1 MEVCLMQLT
10 TAQIENILLD
20 TGVVYL
26 DYGLPGERILAPTRG
41 GNSFV
46 VEQDV
51 RVIERDGAL
60 GKEKGLRRIIKE
72 DAMLT
77 VKFMDMSIANL
88 KMALA
93 GSTATSTKVTST
105 TTGNIAD
112 TEYFSNITWIGT
124 DMEGKNKIITL
135 NNPLIDNGLSVEFA
149 DKDEAVVEAVFSGH
163 RDPTNSATPLYT
175 IEEVETVAS
184 NLTALTV
191 TTATLSPVF
200 AAGTYEYVASVINAT
215 SSVTVTP
222 TCAAATQIKVNG
234 VTVAS
239 GVASGAIA
247 LAIGVNEITVTVLE
261 TAKTN
266 KTYTIY
272 ISRASS

>member
-1 MEVCLMQLT
+1 MGSIT
-10 TAQIENILLD
+10 TAQIENIMLD

-26 DYGLPGERILAPTRG
+26 DYGLAGERILAPTRG

-46 VEQDV
+46 VEQDI

-60 GKEKGLRRIIKE
+60 GKEKGLRRVIKE
-72 DAMLT
+72 DATLT
-77 VKFMDMSIANL
+77 VKLMDMSIANL

-105 TTGNIAD
+105 LDGTIQAS
-112 TEYFSNITWIGT
+112 EYFSNITLIGT

-135 NNPLIDNGLSVEFA
+135 NNPLIDNGLSIEMS
-149 DKDEAVVEAVFSGH
+149 DKDEAVLEVVFAGH
-163 RDPTNSATPLYT
+163 RDPTDAATPLYT
-175 IEEVETVAS
+175 IEETETIAS
-184 NLTALTV
+184 NLTALAV

-200 AAGTYEYVASVINAT
+200 AAGTYAYTAAVVNAT
-215 SSVTVTP
+215 TSVTVTP
-222 TCAAATQIKVNG
+222 TCAAATLLRVNG

-239 GVASGAIA
+239 GVASGAIS
-247 LAIGVNEITVTVLE
+247 LAVGVNTITVTVVE
-261 TAKTN
+261 TGKTN

>member
-1 MEVCLMQLT
+1 MPTVT
-10 TAQIENILLD
+10 TAQIENIMLD

-26 DYGLPGERILAPTRG
+26 DYGLAGERILAPTRG

-46 VEQDV
+46 VEQDI

-60 GKEKGLRRIIKE
+60 GKEKGLRRVIKE
-72 DAMLT
+72 DATLT
-77 VKFMDMSIANL
+77 VKLMDMSIANL

-105 TTGNIAD
+105 LTGAIAA
-112 TEYFSNITWIGT
+112 TEYFTNITLIGT

-135 NNPLIDNGLSVEFA
+135 NNPMADNGLTIEMA
-149 DKDEAVVEAVFSGH
+149 DKDESVVEVVFSGH
-163 RDPTNSATPLYT
+163 RDPTDAAVPLYT
-175 IEEVETVAS
+175 IEETESIAS
-184 NLTALTV
+184 NLTGLAV

-200 AAGTYEYVASVINAT
+200 AAGTYAYTAAVANAT
-215 SSVTVTP
+215 TSVTVTP
-222 TCAAATQIKVNG
+222 TLAGATITLRVNG
-234 VTVAS
+234 TIVAT
-239 GVASGAIA
+239 GTPSGAIA
-247 LAIGVNEITVTVLE
+247 LAVGVNTVTVTVAE

-272 ISRASS
+272 ISRAAS

>member
-1 MEVCLMQLT
+1 MGQIT

-26 DYGLPGERILAPTRG
+26 DYGLAGERILAPTRG

-72 DAMLT
+72 DATLT
-77 VKFMDMSIANL
+77 VKLMDMSIANL

-93 GSTATSTKVTST
+93 GSTATSTKVKSTLDGTIQTS
-105 TTGNIAD
+105 
-112 TEYFSNITWIGT
+112 EYFTNITLIGT
-124 DMEGKNKIITL
+124 DLEGKNKIITL
-135 NNPLIDNGLSVEFA
+135 NNPLVDNGLSIEMS
-149 DKDEAVVEAVFSGH
+149 DKDESVVEVVFAGH
-163 RDPTNSATPLYT
+163 RDPTNAATPLYT
-175 IEEVETVAS
+175 IEETETIAS
-184 NLTALTV
+184 NLTALAV

-200 AAGTYEYVASVINAT
+200 AAGTYAYTAAVANAT

-222 TCAAATQIKVNG
+222 TLAGATITLRVNG
-234 VTVAS
+234 TVVAS
-239 GVASGAIA
+239 GSASGAIA
-247 LAIGVNEITVTVLE
+247 LAVGVNTITVTISE

>member
-1 MEVCLMQLT
+1 MGNVT

-26 DYGLPGERILAPTRG
+26 NYGVSGERILAPTRG

-60 GKEKGLRRIIKE
+60 GKEKGLRRVINE

-77 VKFMDMSIANL
+77 VRCMDLSIANL
-88 KMALA
+88 HLALRGA
-93 GSTATSTKVTST
+93 TATATKITNTQDGS
-105 TTGNIAD
+105 ID
-112 TEYFSNITWIGT
+112 DSEYLSNITWIGT
-124 DMEGKNKIITL
+124 DMEGKNRVIQL
-135 NNPLIDNGLSVEFA
+135 FNAMADNGLTIDA
-149 DKDEAVVEAVFSGH
+149 TDKDEAVLEIQFAGH
-163 RDPTNSATPLYT
+163 RDPTDKTAPLYT
-175 IEEVETVAS
+175 IEKVEDIAP
-184 NLTALTV
+184 NLTALAV
-191 TTATLSPVF
+191 TTATLSPAF
-200 AAGTYEYVASVINAT
+200 AGGTYTYVATVVNAT
-215 SSVTVTP
+215 TSVTVTP
-222 TCAAATQIKVNG
+222 TGASADEIRVNG

-247 LAIGVNEITVTVLE
+247 LVVGVNEITVTVLE
-261 TAKTN
+261 AGKTN

-272 ISRASS
+272 VSRASS

>member
-1 MEVCLMQLT
+1 MQLT

>member
-1 MEVCLMQLT
+1 MNEVT

-26 DYGLPGERILAPTRG
+26 DYGLAGERILGPTRG

-60 GKEKGLRRIIKE
+60 GKEKGLRRVIKE
-72 DAMLT
+72 DATLT
-77 VKFMDMSIANL
+77 VKIMDMSIANL

-93 GSTATSTKVTST
+93 ASTATATKVTST
-105 TTGNIAD
+105 LDGEIQSS
-112 TEYFSNITWIGT
+112 EYYTNITLIGT
-124 DMEGKNKIITL
+124 DMEGKNKVITL
-135 NNPLIDNGLSVEFA
+135 NNPLADGGLTIEMA
-149 DKDEAVVEAVFSGH
+149 DKDEAVVEVVFSGH
-163 RDPTNSATPLYT
+163 RDPTDATVPLYT
-175 IEEVETVAS
+175 IEEVEDIAP
-184 NLTALTV
+184 NLTALAV
-191 TTATLSPVF
+191 TTATLSPAF
-200 AAGTYEYVASVINAT
+200 AAATYNYVSTVVNAT

-222 TCAAATQIKVNG
+222 TCAAATELRVNG

-247 LAIGVNEITVTVLE
+247 LAVGVNTITVTVLQ
-261 TAKTN
+261 TGKTN
-266 KTYTIY
+266 KTYTLY